1 MRRILHIL
9 TAEERPFSSELIQ
22 HQAASPHCHVETFD
36 LNVEQPDYNV
46 LLDKIFSA
54 DSVAVW

>member
-9 TAEERPFSSELIQ
+9 TAEDRPFSSELIQ
-22 HQAASPHCHVETFD
+22 HQAASPHCDVETFD
-36 LNVEQPDYNV
+36 LNQVQPNYDA

>member
-9 TAEERPFSSELIQ
+9 SSEPRPFASELIQ
-22 HQAASPHCHVETFD
+22 HQAASGNCEVETFD
-36 LNVEQPDYNV
+36 LNQPEVNYDA
-46 LLDKIFSA
+46 LLEKIFSA

>member
-9 TAEERPFSSELIQ
+9 TAEQRPFASELIQ
-22 HQAASPHCHVETFD
+22 HQAASSNCEVETFD
-36 LNVEQPDYNV
+36 LNQPEPDYNA

-54 DSVAVW
+54 DSVASW

>member
-9 TAEERPFSSELIQ
+9 TAEKRPFASELIQ
-22 HQAASPHCHVETFD
+22 HQAASSNCEVETFD
-36 LNVEQPDYNV
+36 LNQPGPDYDA
-46 LLDKIFSA
+46 LLEKIFSA